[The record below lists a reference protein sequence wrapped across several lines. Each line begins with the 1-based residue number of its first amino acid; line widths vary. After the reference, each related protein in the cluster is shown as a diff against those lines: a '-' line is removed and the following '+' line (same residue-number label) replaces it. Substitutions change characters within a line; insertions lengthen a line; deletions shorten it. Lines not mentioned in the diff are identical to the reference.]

1 MLTHGTQVE
10 TNLEPRA
17 LLTFLKTIETAVGR
31 TETFRNGPRAIDLD
45 IVAYDSIVLDTRP
58 EALRKRLDNLK
69 GELVVPHPRLTER
82 EFVLRPLAECVLCLP
97 LCRSLTQ
104 PCLA

>member
-1 MLTHGTQVE
+1 M
-10 TNLEPRA
+10 EPRA
-17 LLTFLKTIETAVGR
+17 LLAFLKTIETAVGR

-69 GELVVPHPRLTER
+69 GELVIPHPRLTER
-82 EFVLRPLAECVLCLP
+82 EFVVRPLAECVLCVP
-97 LCRSLTQ
+97 FCRNLTQ
-104 PCLA
+104 SRLA